1 MQSGRELL
9 AALRDLRRSIT
20 AEAAQR
26 IEHWQR
32 DIEQPSFVAAPA
44 ISRTTWRSAITIC
57 VNCSSS

>member
-1 MQSGRELL
+1 MPHSKQLL

-32 DIEQPSFVAAPA
+32 DISSRHSSQAPA
-44 ISRTTWRSAITIC
+44 ILRTTWRSATTIC
-57 VNCSSS
+57 VNCSVS